1 MSNKLI
7 ISLSPH
13 IHSGDSVKK
22 NMYGV
27 CIALVPALIASLY
40 FFGLGAAVVLTT
52 SVASCL
58 FFEWFI
64 SKFLLKQERL
74 TITDG
79 SALLTG
85 LLLGFNLPSNLPV
98 WIIIIGALVAI
109 GVGKMTFGGLGQNPF
124 NPALVGRVFLL
135 ISFPAQMTTWPVT
148 GTLSYVDAETAATP
162 LSLMKWA
169 IQSGDASV
177 LNDMPSALSMVMGQH
192 GGSLGE
198 VSAILLLLGGAYMI
212 AQKIITWHIPI
223 SILATVAIISALL
236 HYGVNPAYADPIS
249 VLCSGGL
256 MLGACFMATDYVT
269 SPMVPKGQFI
279 YGVCIG
285 LLTIII
291 RNWGSYPEGMSFA
304 ILIMNAFTPLINTY
318 CKPRRFGEVIRKEGK
333 Q

>member
-40 FFGLGAAVVLTT
+40 FFGIGAAVVLTT

-109 GVGKMTFGGLGQNPF
+109 GVGKMTFGGLG
-124 NPALVGRVFLL
+124 
-135 ISFPAQMTTWPVT
+135 
-148 GTLSYVDAETAATP
+148 
-162 LSLMKWA
+162 
-169 IQSGDASV
+169 
-177 LNDMPSALSMVMGQH
+177 
-192 GGSLGE
+192 
-198 VSAILLLLGGAYMI
+198 
-212 AQKIITWHIPI
+212 
-223 SILATVAIISALL
+223 
-236 HYGVNPAYADPIS
+236 
-249 VLCSGGL
+249 
-256 MLGACFMATDYVT
+256 
-269 SPMVPKGQFI
+269 
-279 YGVCIG
+279 
-285 LLTIII
+285 
-291 RNWGSYPEGMSFA
+291 
-304 ILIMNAFTPLINTY
+304 
-318 CKPRRFGEVIRKEGK
+318 
-333 Q
+333 